1 MGVKAVSPKRPVFK
15 VRNQKPKKKNKDAKE
30 RITCT
35 CPCPCCTCKSPCSSS
50 SSSTC
55 TCTSTSSIPPSS
67 GSCSSTCS
75 GSSPSTRSSCPRS
88 PSPTRPDGP
97 DGRHRWW
104 SRCWLCRGPC
114 RRQRHH
120 WHVLWWLLASSCTC
134 GTCSCTPCPCTS
146 CTSSRAKRANR
157 TVRLGDQAVPAVQP
171 GSVRHHP
178 LRRVQR
184 GAQRMQAEEPDDSL
198 DFQDLRI
205 FSPLQVQYKLCGTI
219 DRASLVCPCDRRF
232 FSEAWCERSLYIQ
245 K

>member
-50 SSSTC
+50 S
-55 TCTSTSSIPPSS
+55 TCTSSCTSSSSIPPSS
-67 GSCSSTCS
+67 S
-75 GSSPSTRSSCPRS
+75 S

-97 DGRHRWW
+97 DGRHCWW
-104 SRCWLCRGPC
+104 SRCWLCRGPR

-120 WHVLWWLLASSCTC
+120 WHVLWWLLTSTC
-134 GTCSCTPCPCTS
+134 TCSCTPCPCTHCS
-146 CTSSRAKRANR
+146 CTSCTCSRAKRANW
-157 TVRLGDQAVPAVQP
+157 TVRPGDQAVPTVQP

-205 FSPLQVQYKLCGTI
+205 FSPLSKSDINSAGQLTESPWCALVIDASFQRPCASALCI
-219 DRASLVCPCDRRF
+219 LRNKFIL
-232 FSEAWCERSLYIQ
+232 
-245 K
+245 

>member
-1 MGVKAVSPKRPVFK
+1 MGSPKRPVFK

-50 SSSTC
+50 STCTC
-55 TCTSTSSIPPSS
+55 TCTSSSSIPPSPS
-67 GSCSSTCS
+67 SCSSTCS
-75 GSSPSTRSSCPRS
+75 CSSPSSCSSCSCS

-97 DGRHRWW
+97 DGLHRWW
-104 SRCWLCRGPC
+104 SRCWLCRGPR

-120 WHVLWWLLASSCTC
+120 WHVLWWLLTSTSTCPCTH
-134 GTCSCTPCPCTS
+134 CSCTS
-146 CTSSRAKRANR
+146 CTCSRAKRANW
-157 TVRLGDQAVPAVQP
+157 TVRLGDQAVPTVQP

-205 FSPLQVQYKLCGTI
+205 FSPLSKSDINSAGQLTESPWCALVIDASFQRPCANALCI
-219 DRASLVCPCDRRF
+219 LRNKFIL
-232 FSEAWCERSLYIQ
+232 
-245 K
+245 